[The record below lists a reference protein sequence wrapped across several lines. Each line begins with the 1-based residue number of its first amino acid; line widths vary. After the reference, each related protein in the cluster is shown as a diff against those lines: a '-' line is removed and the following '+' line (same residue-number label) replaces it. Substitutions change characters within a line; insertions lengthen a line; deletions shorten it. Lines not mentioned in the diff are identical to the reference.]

1 MKRLLLERT
10 DINRLHDMG
19 LLIVCGGQSTRM
31 GRDKA
36 ALPWQEGTLLTSL
49 MIRARSFAFSH
60 IVIAGN
66 QPVDLRTLP
75 GELYAMHPLSDRSG
89 RVRLTEEELTAVE
102 PHQIHRLE
110 WVVEEERTL
119 SIYLTADQG
128 EPCGPL
134 GGLAAGLS
142 EGPCD
147 AYLAVSVDMP
157 LFDNF
162 DFGDV
167 TKLRTRL
174 GQKAVECIVPTINGR
189 LEPLGALYSTRCLPV
204 IIKLLRKGERRLRAI
219 YDHCDTEYVDVTD
232 KAYAYKNINTY
243 NEYKAIRALFYNSTR
258 KKPVISV
265 VAKQSKTGKTEVSTR
280 LIDALQKLGYE
291 VGYVKSDGHGF
302 TMDTE
307 GTDTWKADKA
317 GAKAVAIAG
326 PEGYAILSHTGQK
339 TDLMTLAEQLPV
351 DIAVL
356 ETRSRGVEPII
367 EVVTDYP
374 ADFENCI
381 TPVDNLLSVVYMNGN
396 SDTEY
401 LKVDNESV
409 AASESSEASS
419 KQNSQAVNG
428 VAVYSL
434 ADIESLAKWLVTEV
448 FFN

>member
-1 MKRLLLERT
+1 MKRLLVERT
-10 DINRLHDMG
+10 DMDQLHDMG

-49 MIRARSFAFSH
+49 MTRARSFAFSH

-66 QPVDLRTLP
+66 QPVDLRTLR
-75 GELYAMHPLSDRSG
+75 GEIYAMHPLSDRSG
-89 RVRLTEEELTAVE
+89 RVRLTEEELAKVE
-102 PHQIHRLE
+102 PHEIHRLE
-110 WVVEEERTL
+110 WVCEDERTL

-142 EGPCD
+142 EGTCD
-147 AYLAVSVDMP
+147 VYLAVSVDMP

-174 GQKAVECIVPTINGR
+174 GHTAVDCIVPTINGR
-189 LEPLGALYSTRCLPV
+189 LEPLGALYSTRCLPA
-204 IIKLLRKGERRLRAI
+204 IIKLLRQGERRLRAVF
-219 YDHCDTEYVDVTD
+219 DLCPTEYVDVTD
-232 KAYAYKNINTY
+232 RAYAYKNVNTY
-243 NEYKAIRALFYNSTR
+243 NEYKAIRALANNSMR

-265 VAKQSKTGKTEVSTR
+265 VAKQSKTGKTEVATR
-280 LIDALQKLGYE
+280 LISALQSLGYE

-307 GTDTWKADKA
+307 GTDTWKAGAA

-326 PEGYAILSHTGQK
+326 PEGFAILSHTGEK
-339 TDLMTLAEQLPV
+339 TDLMALAAQLPV
-351 DIAVL
+351 DIVVM

-367 EVVTDYP
+367 EVVTEYP
-374 ADFENCI
+374 VDFENCI
-381 TPVDNLLSVVYMNGN
+381 TPVDNLLAVVYMNSN
-396 SDTEY
+396 SDET
-401 LKVDNESV
+401 
-409 AASESSEASS
+409 AR
-419 KQNSQAVNG
+419 QNLQNADG

-434 ADIESLAKWLVTEV
+434 DDIESLAKWLVAEV
-448 FFN
+448 F